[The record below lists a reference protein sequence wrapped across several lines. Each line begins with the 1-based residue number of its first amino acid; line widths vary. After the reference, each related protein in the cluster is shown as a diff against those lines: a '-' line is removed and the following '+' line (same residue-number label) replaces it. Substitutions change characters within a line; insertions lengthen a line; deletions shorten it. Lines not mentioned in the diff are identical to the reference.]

1 MRAATEGTVSMQKGL
16 YVSVAVQK
24 GFRLF
29 TNTQLLSFLFEFT
42 CIIFQYYVYLMS
54 IKWLHVINL
63 VLDKVFELTRGLFH
77 FFKIIYQ
84 SFNYS
89 FRRRKTFVMN
99 NLNMWLKAKLTLRHR
114 GFSSNTS
121 CCLWTFATKE
131 LQRL

>member
-1 MRAATEGTVSMQKGL
+1 MRAATEGTISMQKGL

-54 IKWLHVINL
+54 IGWLHVINL

-77 FFKIIYQ
+77 FFKIMYQ

-99 NLNMWLKAKLTLRHR
+99 NLNM
-114 GFSSNTS
+114 
-121 CCLWTFATKE
+121 
-131 LQRL
+131 